1 MGGAMWIEDAQGTGT
16 AAAKRLRRWTA
27 EALALALAPLR
38 MAACRE
44 RLRQRRAL
52 ERLDERLLRD
62 VGIDRL
68 TARREA
74 GKPFWMP

>member
-1 MGGAMWIEDAQGTGT
+1 MWIEDTQGTGT
-16 AAAKRLRRWTA
+16 APAKRLRRWIA
-27 EALALALAPLR
+27 EALALALVPMR
-38 MAACRE
+38 MATWRE

-74 GKPFWMP
+74 EKPFWRQ

>member
-1 MGGAMWIEDAQGTGT
+1 MWIEDTQGTGT
-16 AAAKRLRRWTA
+16 APAKRLRRWIA
-27 EALALALAPLR
+27 EALALTLVPIR
-38 MAACRE
+38 MPKWRA

-74 GKPFWMP
+74 EKPFWMR